1 MDLPSS
7 IRTRREPRARGL
19 GSIGC
24 HPTQYLLSQANG
36 SATSHR
42 PTLPRSRWNPFF
54 VGLDTRKPASPALQM
69 PPVEAITTSEL
80 PIPMELRG
88 PHLRELININRD
100 TTVHRLTARI
110 TALFRA
116 HMPLPSHGIGS
127 NYGRKRTPAPCGYSS
142 LAILSRFSQ
151 LPNDASKTTGDQD
164 CALSLERPRCR
175 VKSSL
180 IADLPIRPRSLK
192 RDSAVH
198 FQALVQT
205 SLRNGVVESVQN
217 GGGGGGAGLECYFL
231 QDSNDTKL
239 KS

>member
-1 MDLPSS
+1 MRQSLHQNYQFPW
-7 IRTRREPRARGL
+7 
-19 GSIGC
+19 
-24 HPTQYLLSQANG
+24 Q
-36 SATSHR
+36 
-42 PTLPRSRWNPFF
+42 
-54 VGLDTRKPASPALQM
+54 
-69 PPVEAITTSEL
+69 
-80 PIPMELRG
+80 LRG
-88 PHLRELININRD
+88 PRLRELININRD
-100 TTVHRLTARI
+100 TTVHRLPARI

-192 RDSAVH
+192 RNSAVH
-198 FQALVQT
+198 FQAVVQT
-205 SLRNGVVESVQN
+205 SLRNGVGRVCKMVEVE
-217 GGGGGGAGLECYFL
+217 AGQGSSAIF
-231 QDSNDTKL
+231 SKTPTTR
-239 KS
+239 S

>member
-1 MDLPSS
+1 
-7 IRTRREPRARGL
+7 
-19 GSIGC
+19 
-24 HPTQYLLSQANG
+24 
-36 SATSHR
+36 
-42 PTLPRSRWNPFF
+42 
-54 VGLDTRKPASPALQM
+54 
-69 PPVEAITTSEL
+69 
-80 PIPMELRG
+80 
-88 PHLRELININRD
+88 
-100 TTVHRLTARI
+100 
-110 TALFRA
+110 
-116 HMPLPSHGIGS
+116 MPLPSHGIGS

-198 FQALVQT
+198 FQAVVQT

-231 QDSNDTKL
+231 QDSNDTKFKEL
-239 KS
+239 TQSISSEGRLSSTFRECITPSRRFRGFSDPSK